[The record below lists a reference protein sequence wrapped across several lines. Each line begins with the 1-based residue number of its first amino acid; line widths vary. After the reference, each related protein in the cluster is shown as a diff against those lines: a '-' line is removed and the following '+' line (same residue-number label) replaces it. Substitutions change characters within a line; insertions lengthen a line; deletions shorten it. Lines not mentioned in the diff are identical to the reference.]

1 MNNSIFDYENDE
13 YFALLNWQYH
23 HSNNNPINTMAES
36 YYETVK
42 ITMNHLIKNIR
53 SNVIRDRMIFPVLF
67 NFNHYIELKLKSC
80 LVYLSLKNERHSN
93 EINIIIKEVMGS
105 NNKGN
110 KIYKYPNTHDLSKI
124 LTILIK
130 SIERTNIFE
139 NQYSVSDKLKSTTE
153 YINDLYTH
161 KITKGS
167 ANLDLFRF
175 PLNLNQDNQKY
186 VETFG
191 NFTDKKNVGI
201 SIEKLRIKI
210 IDISYELESL
220 SEFLNID
227 NN

>member
-36 YYETVK
+36 YYETVEL
-42 ITMNHLIKNIR
+42 TMNHLIKNIH

-80 LVYLSLKNERHSN
+80 LVYLSLKNVKHSN
-93 EINIIIKEVMGS
+93 EINIIIKEIMGW

-110 KIYKYPNTHDLSKI
+110 KIYKYPNTHDLPKI

-161 KITKGS
+161 KIIKEST
-167 ANLDLFRF
+167 NLDLFRF
-175 PLNLNQDNQKY
+175 PLNFNQDNQKY

-191 NFTDKKNVGI
+191 NFNVKKNVGI
-201 SIEKLRIKI
+201 SIEKLRNKM
-210 IDISYELESL
+210 IDISNELENL